1 MMEISPKTYEQ
12 LEKENA
18 FLRSRLNDLKGDCAF
33 YEQQL
38 QEIGKQL
45 IDTESKCELYKG
57 MIPSEDMRFK
67 ARRYDGLRY
76 SRLFAC
82 YLSGIFSAYIFI
94 TRYQY
99 PDTIG
104 GLFQW
109 YFIPMIFGFLF
120 GSLVLFF
127 SCALDSFVGIENK
140 KSLRSIYIVAA
151 LIAPILVYS
160 FCHNEV

>member
-1 MMEISPKTYEQ
+1 MCRQGYEQ

-82 YLSGIFSAYIFI
+82 YLSGIFSANIFI
-94 TRYQY
+94 TCYQY

-127 SCALDSFVGIENK
+127 LVHWIHLLELKTRNHCGV
-140 KSLRSIYIVAA
+140 SISSP
-151 LIAPILVYS
+151 LL
-160 FCHNEV
+160 

>member
-1 MMEISPKTYEQ
+1 MEAPPKTYEQ

-18 FLRSRLNDLKGDCAF
+18 FLRSRLSDLKGDCAF

-45 IDTESKCELYKG
+45 VDAESKCELYKG
-57 MIPSEDMRFK
+57 MIPSEGMRYK
-67 ARRYDGLRY
+67 ADRYDGLRY

-82 YLSGIFSAYIFI
+82 YLSGVFSANFFF
-94 TRYQY
+94 THYQY

-104 GLFQW
+104 GLFLW
-109 YFIPMIFGFLF
+109 YFIPVIFGFLF

-127 SCALDSFVGIENK
+127 SYALDSFVGIENK
-140 KSLRSIYIVAA
+140 KSLRIIYLIAA

-160 FCHNEV
+160 FLHNEV